1 MLQTQ
6 INSCTNLTTLTY
18 TKVEHARSW
27 SRTRRRNKQSRFQHR
42 NDALTFVSLW
52 HPDLQIC
59 RSLCWQKNG
68 QILVSRATPP
78 LDWGCGPRRSLSSL
92 RPCACA
98 RGKRATYRVCRVHD
112 IMSMSWMHAD
122 DMTWQTRYVARL
134 SGPCARSRLVSRA
147 TPPIDWGC
155 GPRD

>member
-1 MLQTQ
+1 MLPTQ
-6 INSCTNLTTLTY
+6 INSCTDLTTLTY

-27 SRTRRRNKQSRFQHR
+27 SRTRRRNKQSRFQRR

-112 IMSMSWMHAD
+112 MISCHGCMLT
-122 DMTWQTRYVARL
+122 TWRDRHDTWRVYPAR
-134 SGPCARSRLVSRA
+134 PVRTVVSRA